1 MRDLPH
7 SPSLSQNQGSAIDEP
22 RAVVQLK
29 RHDSRIAG
37 DLDSLVA
44 RLEVHIRPRSSSR
57 TDLFKDQAKVCFLLG
72 TTVGSVR
79 GASRIKDC
87 GIVGERIAEFVPL
100 QIVERRNEFGEKRS
114 NGRLFGAACRRLRA
128 QTVDEQQ
135 ERGNQCSGAQWNTFL
150 FHDHLRSWD
159 AVDAHIRAQN
169 FRNDDGTVGLLI
181 ILDHSNPGAA
191 NRQARAV

>member
-1 MRDLPH
+1 VRDLPH
-7 SPSLSQNQGSAIDEP
+7 SPGLSQNQGSAIDEP
-22 RAVVQLK
+22 WPVVQLK
-29 RHDSRIAG
+29 RHDSRIA
-37 DLDSLVA
+37 DDFDSQLA
-44 RLEVHIRPRSSSR
+44 RLEVHLRPRSSSR
-57 TDLFKDQAKVCFLLG
+57 ADLLKDQAKVFFKLRSPI
-72 TTVGSVR
+72 GSVR
-79 GASRIKDC
+79 GASRVKDC
-87 GIVGERIAEFVPL
+87 GIVGERIAELVPL

-135 ERGNQCSGAQWNTFL
+135 ERGNQSSAPWKACM

-159 AVDAHIRAQN
+159 ALDAHIGAQN

-181 ILDHSNPGAA
+181 ILHHGDPCAA

>member
-1 MRDLPH
+1 VRDLPH
-7 SPSLSQNQGSAIDEP
+7 SLCLSQNQGAAIDEP
-22 RAVVQLK
+22 RAVVELK
-29 RHDSRIAG
+29 RHDSRMAD
-37 DLDSLVA
+37 DLDSQVA

-57 TDLFKDQAKVCFLLG
+57 TDLFKDQAKMCFILG
-72 TTVGSVR
+72 ATVGSVR

-87 GIVGERIAEFVPL
+87 GIVGERIAELVPL

-114 NGRLFGAACRRLRA
+114 NARLFGMACRRLRA

-135 ERGNQCSGAQWNTFL
+135 ERGNQCSAPWNTFL
-150 FHDHLRSWD
+150 FHDHLRNGD
-159 AVDAHIRAQN
+159 AVNAHIRAQN

-181 ILDHSNPGAA
+181 ILHHSNPCAA